1 MDDNQASKI
10 GLGKEVMLKR
20 LGPPGMG
27 IVVGVILATVWEK
40 FFAGNRNLTHWDSYY
55 PNWRQFMVCQVLFKE
70 PQKPYTYQEFVA
82 LLPNASD
89 ISESE
94 LKTLYK
100 YNVQYAKIV
109 SYPIEDLELM
119 E

>member
-1 MDDNQASKI
+1 MSEEVTKV

-27 IVVGVILATVWEK
+27 IVVGVVMATVWEK
-40 FFAGNRNLTHWDSYY
+40 FFSNNRNLSHWDHHY
-55 PNWRQFMVCQVLFKE
+55 PNWRGYYVCQVLFKE
-70 PQKPYTYQEFVA
+70 PQKPYTYQEFVSM
-82 LLPNASD
+82 LPDAEN
-89 ISESE
+89 IPESE
-94 LKTLYK
+94 LRVLYK

-109 SYPIEDLELM
+109 TYPVEDLEVM